1 MDKSK
6 MHSSPNSS
14 ILLIISFV
22 LLYASLAKTNEE
34 INNKRSNDYLGSPT
48 SMYRYILISYPT
60 SFPPSFHASLHASF
74 PTSFHPSL
82 HASFHTSLHASFHT
96 SFHPS
101 FHTSFPTSLHASFH
115 AIFHTSLCFVEFL

>member
-22 LLYASLAKTNEE
+22 LLYASLAKTNEK

-48 SMYRYILISYPT
+48 SMYRYILISYHT
-60 SFPPSFHASLHASF
+60 SFHASF
-74 PTSFHPSL
+74 PTSFHASLHPSL
-82 HASFHTSLHASFHT
+82 H
-96 SFHPS
+96 
-101 FHTSFPTSLHASFH
+101 TSLHASFH
-115 AIFHTSLCFVEFL
+115 AILHTSLCFVEFLIYL

>member
-22 LLYASLAKTNEE
+22 LLYASLAKTNEK

-48 SMYRYILISYPT
+48 SMYRYILISYHT
-60 SFPPSFHASLHASF
+60 SFHASF
-74 PTSFHPSL
+74 PTSFHASFPTSFHASLHPSL
-82 HASFHTSLHASFHT
+82 H
-96 SFHPS
+96 
-101 FHTSFPTSLHASFH
+101 TSLHASFH
-115 AIFHTSLCFVEFL
+115 AILHTSLC